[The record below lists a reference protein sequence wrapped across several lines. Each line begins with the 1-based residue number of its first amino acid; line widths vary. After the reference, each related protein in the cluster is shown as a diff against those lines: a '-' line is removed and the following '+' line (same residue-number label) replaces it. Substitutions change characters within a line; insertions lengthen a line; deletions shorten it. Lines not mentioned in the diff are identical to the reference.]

1 MAGPSV
7 EQVNQ
12 EILRPLVRTSW
23 RYYLTAGILGSIVLA
38 AFFAFLYQVNSG
50 IGVSGLDRPVFW
62 GFYITNFVFWI
73 GISHAGTLIS
83 AILRLTHAGW
93 RRPVTRCAEAIT
105 VFALMI
111 GASFP
116 IIHLGRPYLFF
127 WLLPYPSVRGI
138 WPNFHSPLLWDAFA
152 ITTYLTGS
160 TIFLYLPTIPDFALV
175 RDKARG
181 RRKKIYHV
189 LSLGW
194 KGTPRQWHRLEMA
207 MRIMAVVI
215 LPVAVSVHTIVS
227 WDFAMPPVPMWHS
240 TAFGPYF
247 VAGAIFSGIAALIIA
262 MALLRKAF
270 HLEQYLTPFHFDKL
284 GKLLLLMSL
293 VWGYFIVAERMT
305 VWYGNESSEMAVYSS
320 SAQGQFT
327 HLFWI
332 MVFCNLLI
340 PFFILSIKNFR
351 TITGTVIAS
360 ITVVIGMWLERF
372 LIIVPSLERKYLPF
386 TWGAYRPSWVEITIT
401 AGTFAAMALLYM
413 IFSKLVPIISVW
425 ELKLGLRQEGQS
437 PRSALAPAKPSP
449 IIAQPGLAAPGE

>member
-181 RRKKIYHV
+181 WRRKAYHV

-262 MALLRKAF
+262 MALLRKAY

-320 SAQGQFT
+320 SAQGRFT

-340 PFFILSIKNFR
+340 PFFILSIKSFR

-386 TWGAYRPSWVEITIT
+386 TWGSYRPSWIEITIT
-401 AGTFAAMALLYM
+401 AGTFAAMALFYM

-425 ELKLGLRQEGQS
+425 ELKLGLRHDEQLPQ
-437 PRSALAPAKPSP
+437 PAMAPAKPLP
-449 IIAQPGLAAPGE
+449 ATAQPGLAAPGE

>member
-1 MAGPSV
+1 MVAPSV
-7 EQVNQ
+7 EQLNQ
-12 EILRPLVRTSW
+12 EILRPLARTSW
-23 RYYLTAGILGSIVLA
+23 RYYLTAGILGAIVIAAIA
-38 AFFAFLYQVNSG
+38 AFIYQVYAG
-50 IGVSGLDRPVFW
+50 IGVSGLNRPVFW
-62 GFYITNFVFWI
+62 GFYITDFVFWI

-105 VFALMI
+105 VFALLI

-127 WLLPYPSVRGI
+127 WLLPYPSERGI

-181 RRKKIYHV
+181 WRKKIYHV

-262 MALLRKAF
+262 MAVLRKAF

-305 VWYGNESSEMAVYSS
+305 VWYGNESPEMAVYWS
-320 SAQGQFT
+320 SAQGRFT
-327 HLFWI
+327 HLFWF
-332 MVFCNLLI
+332 MVFCNLLV
-340 PFFILSIKNFR
+340 PFFILSIKHFR

-372 LIIVPSLERKYLPF
+372 LIIVPSLERKYLPY
-386 TWGAYRPSWVEITIT
+386 TWGSYRPTWVEITIT

-413 IFSKLVPIISVW
+413 IFSKLVPIISIW
-425 ELKLGLRQEGQS
+425 ELKLGMRDDGSS
-437 PRSALAPAKPSP
+437 PQPALEPATPSR
-449 IIAQPGLAAPGE
+449 IVAEPGFAAPGK